1 MKERDMK
8 SKIGT
13 VIDGEL
19 LRRAK
24 VVAAANGMPLS
35 RVLENALREY
45 LDRRRGPR
53 VESVVASTWGVMPA
67 DPPLVQG
74 IMEEEGIFEI

>member
-1 MKERDMK
+1 MK

-13 VIDGEL
+13 VIDEEL

-24 VVAAANGMPLS
+24 VVAAANGMPMS
-35 RVLENALREY
+35 KVFENALREY

-67 DPPLVQG
+67 DAPLVKV
-74 IMEEEGIFEI
+74 IMEEEGILEI

>member
-1 MKERDMK
+1 MKT
-8 SKIGT
+8 KIGT
-13 VIDGEL
+13 VIDEEL

-24 VVAAANGMPLS
+24 VVAAANGMALNK
-35 RVLENALREY
+35 VLENALREY

-67 DPPLVQG
+67 DAPLVQV
-74 IMEEEGIFEI
+74 IMEEDSILEA